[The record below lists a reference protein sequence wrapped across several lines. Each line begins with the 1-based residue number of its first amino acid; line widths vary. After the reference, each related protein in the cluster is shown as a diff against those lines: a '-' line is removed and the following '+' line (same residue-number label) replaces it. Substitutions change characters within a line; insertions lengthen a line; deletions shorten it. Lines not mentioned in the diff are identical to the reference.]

1 MLTLEFIIA
10 KIFNFTQLVEAWALD
25 INLGINRSSFRA
37 RELISRKVDRLLR
50 LSRHRRE
57 RIGVLP
63 RTLCKCSANTRGG
76 TCPRGPAGKLR
87 FTRLPTSPADTR
99 SMFPSTCAP
108 LHSGLP
114 RPMKGSTESLLSPA
128 FRSTSS
134 YFYFFIFSPVSVMNR
149 ARFNSVRLPCGEN
162 HSKLIALIVD

>member
-1 MLTLEFIIA
+1 MLKFYAISWSSSTGY
-10 KIFNFTQLVEAWALD
+10 
-25 INLGINRSSFRA
+25 INLGINRTSFWA
-37 RELISRKVDRLLR
+37 IELISRKVDRIPR
-50 LSRHRRE
+50 LSRHKRE

-114 RPMKGSTESLLSPA
+114 RPMKGSTESPLPPFARPLHI
-128 FRSTSS
+128 
-134 YFYFFIFSPVSVMNR
+134 FIFLFFFPLSVWWIAPDLIRCGYR
-149 ARFNSVRLPCGEN
+149 AKKITLN
-162 HSKLIALIVD
+162 